1 MLYFARWKTILIWL
15 AVVAAVVF
23 ASPNVLSKKTVASLP
38 SWVPHSQM
46 TLGLDLQGGS
56 YILLQ
61 VDRGDIVK
69 DRINATVDDVRRI
82 LRSKGIGYTGLGRKA
97 QGVQVHVRDAADVA
111 KAKEALKELSR
122 PVNAG
127 VFGSGNVTEVDL
139 SEPQPGT
146 IRLALTDSGIEY
158 RVRTAVT
165 QSIEVVRRRVDQLGT
180 TEPLI
185 ERQGSNRILVQ
196 VPGLG
201 DPQRLKNLL
210 DQTAKLT
217 FQMVDSSTPV
227 SEAENG
233 HVPAGDEVLP
243 SADNPKQKYLVERR
257 VLVSG
262 EDLTDA
268 QPGFDQ
274 RTNEAIVSFRFDT
287 KGAQRFG
294 QATQQNVGKP
304 FAIVLD
310 NKVISAPVIREPIL
324 GGSGQISGSFTPQS
338 ANDLAILLRA
348 GALPATLNV
357 VEERTVG
364 PGLGAD
370 SIAAGEMASIIGA
383 VAVVVFMIVGYSF
396 LGVLAN
402 IALIANLMM
411 IIALLSIL
419 GATLTLP
426 GIAGIVL
433 TIGMAVNSNVL
444 IYERIREEHRAGRSI
459 IQAIDAGF
467 SRALATIV
475 DANITTLIAAVV
487 LFYLGSGPVRGFA
500 VTLAIGIITSVFTA
514 FTLTRWLVAEWVRRR
529 RPRELPKARIS
540 ALADGA
546 NFKFMGIRRFT
557 FAMSLI
563 LSLATVVGL
572 FVVNMNYGIDFTGG
586 TMVEVQA
593 KAAKADI
600 GALRSTLNGLNVG
613 GVHVQ
618 GFGSPR
624 EVLIRVQ
631 ASADSDAAQQQAIN
645 SIRSALDKDYTV
657 RRVESVGPTVSSE
670 LARAGTIAVVVALLA
685 ILVYIWFR
693 FEWQFALGAIIATV
707 HDVIMTIGMFEVT
720 QIQFDLTSI
729 AAVLTIVGYSLND
742 TVVVYD
748 RMRENLRRY
757 KKMPLPKLID
767 LSINETLSRTVLTS
781 TTTLIALLALFIFGG
796 EVIRSFTAAMIF
808 GVVVG
813 TYSSIF
819 IAAPVL
825 IVFRLRGMSK
835 RGGDV
840 EVGGGTRQDGC
851 GADIRIGIRWR
862 EAWKSATRIFP
873 AGLRSMP
880 MATAVSASPTCRTAA
895 PSSVCLRAF
904 TAGKWR
910 RATRSASPPSSGFS
924 RKRPT

>member
-1 MLYFARWKTILIWL
+1 MLHFSRWKTILIWL
-15 AVVAAVVF
+15 AVVAGIVF
-23 ASPNVLSKKTVASLP
+23 AFPNVLSKKEIAGLP
-38 SWVPHSQM
+38 SWVPHTQM

-69 DRINATVDDVRRI
+69 DRINATVDDVRRL
-82 LRSKGIGYTGLGRKA
+82 LRDKGIGYTGLGRKG
-97 QGVQVHVRDAADVA
+97 QGVQVRIRKPDDVA
-111 KAKEALKELSR
+111 KAKDALADLTK

-127 VFGSGNVTEVDL
+127 VFGSGNVEEVAIT
-139 SEPQPGT
+139 EPQPDT
-146 IRLALTDSGIEY
+146 LRLALTDNGIEY
-158 RVRTAVT
+158 RVRSAVT

-217 FQMVDSSTPV
+217 FQMVDTSVPV
-227 SEAENG
+227 DEAESG
-233 HVPAGDEVLP
+233 HPPAGDEILP
-243 SADNPKQKYLVERR
+243 SVDNPKQKYLVERR
-257 VLVSG
+257 ILVSG

-268 QPGFDQ
+268 QAGFDQ
-274 RTNEAIVSFRFDT
+274 RTNEPIVSFRFDT

-294 QATQQNVGKP
+294 QATQKNVGKP

-324 GGSGQISGSFTPQS
+324 GGSGQISGNFTAQS

-383 VAVVVFMIVGYSF
+383 IAVVVFMIVGYSF

-402 IALIANLMM
+402 IALIANLLM

-433 TIGMAVNSNVL
+433 TIGMAVDSNVL

-467 SRALATIV
+467 SRALATIL

-500 VTLAIGIITSVFTA
+500 VTLAIGILTSVFTA

-529 RPRELPKARIS
+529 RPKELPKARIS

-546 NFKFMGIRRFT
+546 NFRFMGIRRFT
-557 FAMSLI
+557 FAMSI
-563 LSLATVVGL
+563 ALSLATVVGL
-572 FVVNMNYGIDFTGG
+572 FTVNMNYGIDFTGG

-593 KAAKADI
+593 KGETADI
-600 GALRSTLNGLNVG
+600 GAIRSTLTGLDVG

-631 ASADSDAAQQQAIN
+631 ASADTDAAQQQAIN
-645 SIRSALDKDYTV
+645 SIRGALDKDYV
-657 RRVESVGPTVSSE
+657 IRRVELVGPTVSSE
-670 LARAGTIAVVVALLA
+670 LARAGTLAVLVALLA
-685 ILVYIWFR
+685 ILIYIWFR
-693 FEWQFALGAIIATV
+693 FEWQFALGAIIATI

-825 IVFRLRGMSK
+825 IVFRLRGMSQ
-835 RGGDV
+835 RGS
-840 EVGGGTRQDGC
+840 EAETAEEAQKP
-851 GADIRIGIRWR
+851 GAART
-862 EAWKSATRIFP
+862 SA
-873 AGLRSMP
+873 
-880 MATAVSASPTCRTAA
+880 
-895 PSSVCLRAF
+895 
-904 TAGKWR
+904 
-910 RATRSASPPSSGFS
+910 
-924 RKRPT
+924 

>member
-1 MLYFARWKTILIWL
+1 MLHFARWKTILIWL
-15 AVVAAVVF
+15 AVVVAFLF
-23 ASPNVLSKKTVASLP
+23 AFPNVLSKKEVANLP
-38 SWVPHSQM
+38 SWVPHTQM

-82 LRSKGIGYTGLGRKA
+82 LRDKGIGYTGLGHKG
-97 QGVQVHVRDAADVA
+97 QGVQVHIRNSADVD
-111 KAKEALKELSR
+111 KAKQALQDLAK
-122 PVNAG
+122 PVNSG
-127 VFGSGNVTEVDL
+127 VFGSGNVTEVAL
-139 SEPQPGT
+139 SEPQPDT
-146 IRLALTDSGIEY
+146 ILLALTDSGIDY
-158 RVRTAVT
+158 RVRSAVT

-201 DPQRLKNLL
+201 DPQRLKHLL

-217 FQMVDSSTPV
+217 FQMVDTSTPV
-227 SEAENG
+227 SEAESS
-233 HVPAGDEVLP
+233 HAPAGDEILP
-243 SADNPKQKYLVERR
+243 SVDNPKQKYLVERR

-268 QPGFDQ
+268 QAGFDQ
-274 RTNEAIVSFRFDT
+274 RTNEPIVSFRFDT

-294 QATQQNVGKP
+294 QATQKNVGKP

-324 GGSGQISGSFTPQS
+324 GGSGQISGNFTPQS

-364 PGLGAD
+364 PGLGAN
-370 SIAAGEMASIIGA
+370 SIAAGEMASVIGA
-383 VAVVVFMIVGYSF
+383 IAVVVFMIVGYSF

-402 IALIANLMM
+402 IALIANLVM

-433 TIGMAVNSNVL
+433 TIGMAVDSNVL

-459 IQAIDAGF
+459 IQSIDVGF
-467 SRALATIV
+467 SRALATIL

-500 VTLAIGIITSVFTA
+500 VTLAIGIVTSVFTA

-529 RPRELPKARIS
+529 RPKELPKARIS

-546 NFKFMGIRRFT
+546 AFKFMGIRRFT
-557 FAMSLI
+557 FALSII
-563 LSLATVVGL
+563 LSIATVVGL
-572 FVVNMNYGIDFTGG
+572 FTVNMNYGIDFTGG

-593 KAAKADI
+593 KAQKADI
-600 GALRSTLNGLNVG
+600 GAIRSTLNGLNVG

-631 ASADSDAAQQQAIN
+631 ASSDTDAAQQRAIN
-645 SIRSALDKDYTV
+645 SIRGALEKDYTI

-670 LARAGTIAVVVALLA
+670 LARAGTIAVLVALLA

-825 IVFRLRGMSK
+825 IVFKLRGMSK
-835 RGGDV
+835 RGDEV
-840 EVGGGTRQDGC
+840 EAAEEGG
-851 GADIRIGIRWR
+851 
-862 EAWKSATRIFP
+862 KSNAART
-873 AGLRSMP
+873 
-880 MATAVSASPTCRTAA
+880 SA
-895 PSSVCLRAF
+895 
-904 TAGKWR
+904 
-910 RATRSASPPSSGFS
+910 
-924 RKRPT
+924 